1 MNATGQQPSGLP
13 CATPATTAAVAAG
26 PSPGCRDADI
36 PLPCNVDRQIK
47 HSKSQIPRLVRPAV
61 QSQDERP
68 RPGRRRR
75 RLQLQQEGNSS
86 PSLSTPP
93 PRMQRLR
100 NARLSPLYFST
111 LILVLA
117 LCSCCRPVAAAITA
131 SEITIDAAMSS
142 ALASLEQAGRIL
154 MDTRPPPNVA
164 ELRKRQDGGTTTL
177 DSTQSATTE
186 PPSTT
191 TANSS
196 STSTSLSPT
205 SIPTDSGIPN
215 SDSLPAPF
223 DSGIGTNYTTSS
235 CPNFLKSFLSNASFK
250 SCLPFS
256 LLLQV
261 SFVSLIA
268 PHCAPPLCRE
278 AEEQEE
284 PY

>member
-13 CATPATTAAVAAG
+13 CATPAATAAVAAG

-36 PLPCNVDRQIK
+36 PLPCGVDRQIK

-61 QSQDERP
+61 QGQDERP

-75 RLQLQQEGNSS
+75 QQLQREANSS
-86 PSLSTPP
+86 PSPSTPR

-100 NARLSPLYFST
+100 NVRLSPLYFST
-111 LILVLA
+111 LMLVLA
-117 LCSCCRPVAAAITA
+117 LCSCCRPVAATITA

-142 ALASLEQAGRIL
+142 ALASLEREGRIL
-154 MDTRPPPNVA
+154 VDTRPPPNVA
-164 ELRKRQDGGTTTL
+164 ELRKRQDEGTTTM
-177 DSTQSATTE
+177 DSSTSSSTIE
-186 PPSTT
+186 PSSTT

-205 SIPTDSGIPN
+205 SIPTDSGTPN
-215 SDSLPAPF
+215 SDSLPTPF
-223 DSGIGTNYTTSS
+223 DSGVGTNFTTSS
-235 CPNFLKSFLSNASFK
+235 CPNFLTSFLSSAAFK

-261 SFVSLIA
+261 SF
-268 PHCAPPLCRE
+268 
-278 AEEQEE
+278 
-284 PY
+284 